1 MKGFSPTLLP
11 IRVKEFRRLLR
22 FATSFSYPSI
32 AEVIVRL
39 ERGVQRRDQ
48 VEQRL
53 ARNRIA
59 QRDALVPGQAAA
71 QDLGRHVL
79 QGLRRRQ
86 GLQIGRS
93 LLRGEPLVQ
102 GLIVAR
108 HLARVRLDPAVDRA
122 VAGLDVQLVVDRL
135 EPGTFQQLHLDFG
148 ELFSRCVNA
157 KTMPNLMGGG
167 QEVTTIILSL
177 MHNRSLR
184 SLVFL
189 IGFTL
194 VCICVLLLNNIFF
207 DMFCYYNPQC
217 SAQVVLVLFSLS
229 LSRCC
234 VVVLTTVS
242 PNQ

>member
-157 KTMPNLMGGG
+157 KTMPNLMEGAGSYNDFPLVDV
-167 QEVTTIILSL
+167 QSIFSICFLLSYSVCL
-177 MHNRSLR
+177 SVYVEQYFLR
-184 SLVFL
+184 Y
-189 IGFTL
+189 
-194 VCICVLLLNNIFF
+194 VLLL
-207 DMFCYYNPQC
+207 
-217 SAQVVLVLFSLS
+217 
-229 LSRCC
+229 
-234 VVVLTTVS
+234 
-242 PNQ
+242 